1 MPVKSFADIDRMI
14 QNWKN
19 SKNSNTQNKSVYC
32 NASEGTYN
40 YNDNMSSS
48 VPSNNHSMSRNIRI
62 IGVRDVL
69 DGNGYYNSSR
79 QLLK

>member
-1 MPVKSFADIDRMI
+1 MPVKSFADIDRML
-14 QNWKN
+14 QNWKS
-19 SKNSNTQNKSVYC
+19 SKNSNSQSKSVYC
-32 NASEGTYN
+32 NVSEGTYN
-40 YNDNMSSS
+40 YNMSSS

-79 QLLK
+79 QLVK